1 MCMLILAK
9 QIKSGW
15 TGRKLPV
22 LKSSGSRGEAH
33 YRVCVFGEGM
43 RGVAMW
49 SCGNPRVC
57 VYVRVWEDP
66 LLYSM
71 ALWDCCVFTLES
83 CLIGGYEWAK
93 GLQGDCEA
101 SGGGFCQTKKRR
113 LVALGENQ
121 THSLVIGHGREAGE
135 GRSGG
140 SIPHSL
146 LHRQDFN
153 SGRQYTSGFAAHT
166 HTE

>member
-1 MCMLILAK
+1 M
-9 QIKSGW
+9 
-15 TGRKLPV
+15 
-22 LKSSGSRGEAH
+22 
-33 YRVCVFGEGM
+33 
-43 RGVAMW
+43 
-49 SCGNPRVC
+49 
-57 VYVRVWEDP
+57 YVRVWEDP

-135 GRSGG
+135 GRSRG

-146 LHRQDFN
+146 LHGQDFN
-153 SGRQYTSGFAAHT
+153 SGRQYTSGLAAHT